1 MELVELEQVLFSAR
15 PSPRMRPHGA
25 AAARLNTGQFQ
36 KNAPQKSCVYLMG
49 HVLVNGQNR
58 AFFMLLFPVSLLKW
72 NIFYSFYFKI
82 ILPCFWCSFLCTT
95 HLNIVEFQFLEYLF
109 CLFNL
114 KISFSI
120 LFWSLKGEK
129 CVISAFDA
137 SYRIRTSGSMTF
149 CTSGSLW
156 TIGRTPPRLQCPKS
170 WGLPRKV
177 DYYGKERK
185 YQKKIHSRYKM

>member
-1 MELVELEQVLFSAR
+1 
-15 PSPRMRPHGA
+15 
-25 AAARLNTGQFQ
+25 
-36 KNAPQKSCVYLMG
+36 MG

-58 AFFMLLFPVSLLKW
+58 KPNSFPKLRVYSSVFLCCYLFPVSLLKW
-72 NIFYSFYFKI
+72 HIFYSFYFKI

-177 DYYGKERK
+177 DYGKERK